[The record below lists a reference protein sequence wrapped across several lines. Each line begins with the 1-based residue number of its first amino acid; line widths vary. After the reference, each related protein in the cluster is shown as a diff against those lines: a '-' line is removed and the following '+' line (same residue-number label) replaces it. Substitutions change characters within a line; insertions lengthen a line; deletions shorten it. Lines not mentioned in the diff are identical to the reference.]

1 MTSSRSAARPS
12 VALATSPFAVQA
24 TRPSAADATRASAAP
39 AARPSAAQLAHDR
52 PRRVAFVGLG
62 HMGSHMCRNVT
73 TAGHEVTAFDLD
85 RRAVRAAARTGARAA
100 QSLAECV
107 EGAEVLITSLPGP
120 PQVRSVLCGPD
131 GAIAR
136 LDAGALVIEMSTSS
150 REVGREVLAAARARR
165 IDFVDAPVAGQTIR
179 AESGTLAIYA
189 GGSKK
194 AFGRSLHLLEA
205 MGDPLQIYRLGP
217 SGSGYAVKLLLNLMW
232 FMHAIA
238 TAEALTVGVQAG
250 VDLETLHTALVH
262 SPANSGFLE
271 RDVRMVLDR
280 GDYDE
285 GFAMKLVTKDLGL
298 AVDLARDA
306 GVPVEMASLVEQM
319 HRRARL
325 HYGDDAGEMSVI
337 RLYED
342 AVGVSLRARSAP
354 PVQPA
359 TTSPD
364 S

>member
-1 MTSSRSAARPS
+1 MTSPRSAAR
-12 VALATSPFAVQA
+12 
-24 TRPSAADATRASAAP
+24 ASAAR
-39 AARPSAAQLAHDR
+39 AAHDR

-73 TAGHEVTAFDLD
+73 TAGHEVTAYDLD
-85 RRAVRAAARTGARAA
+85 RRAVRAAVRTGARGAK
-100 QSLAECV
+100 SLPECL
-107 EGAEVLITSLPGP
+107 EGAELLITSLPGP
-120 PQVRSVLCGPD
+120 PQVRFVLCGPD

-136 LDAGALVIEMSTSS
+136 MDAGALVIEMSTSS
-150 REVGREVLAAARARR
+150 REVGREALAAARARR

-194 AFGRSLHLLEA
+194 AFARALHMLEA
-205 MGDPLQIYRLGP
+205 MGDPQQIFHLGP

-238 TAEALTVGVQAG
+238 TAEVLTVGVRAG

-306 GVPVEMASLVEQM
+306 GVPVEMASLVEQL

-325 HYGDDAGEMSVI
+325 TYGDDAGEMSAI

-342 AVGVSLRARSAP
+342 AAGVSLRASSARSAE
-354 PVQPA
+354 PA
-359 TTSPD
+359 TTIPD

>member
-1 MTSSRSAARPS
+1 MSSRA
-12 VALATSPFAVQA
+12 
-24 TRPSAADATRASAAP
+24 
-39 AARPSAAQLAHDR
+39 
-52 PRRVAFVGLG
+52 RRVAFIGLG
-62 HMGSHMCRNVT
+62 HMGGHMCRHVC
-73 TAGHEVTAFDLD
+73 TAGHEVSAFDLNPTAL
-85 RRAVRAAARTGARAA
+85 RSAGRSGARPARSVA
-100 QSLAECV
+100 DCV
-107 EGAEVLITSLPGP
+107 AGAEVLITSLPGP
-120 PQVRSVLCGPD
+120 PQVRSVLCGP
-131 GAIAR
+131 GAALER
-136 LDAGALVIEMSTSS
+136 MEHGTLVIEMSTSS
-150 REVGREVLAAARARR
+150 REVGREVLAAARTRH

-179 AESGTLAIYA
+179 AEAGTLAIYA

-194 AFGRSLHLLEA
+194 AFARALHVLET
-205 MGDPLQIYRLGP
+205 MGDPMQIFHLGP

-232 FMHAIA
+232 FMHAVA
-238 TAEALTVGVQAG
+238 TAEALTIGVQAG
-250 VDLETLHTALVH
+250 VDLERLHTALVH

-306 GVPVEMASLVEQM
+306 GVPVEMASLVEQL

-325 HYGDDAGEMSVI
+325 HYGDEAGEMSAI

-342 AVGVSLRARSAP
+342 AVGVSLRSPSAA
-354 PVQPA
+354 PA